1 MNNRKVG
8 IVGVGHVGAHVAYSL
23 AIQGIVDELVLVDT
37 NKERVE
43 SECQD
48 MLDALPHMPHR
59 TRVWIGDYEDLA
71 DCDVIVNS
79 AGHIE
84 LLLGSED
91 RSRELK
97 FTVPAVRTWADRVRE
112 AGFDG
117 VVLSISNPCDVVT
130 REIAKHLQL
139 PKGRVLGTGTGLD
152 SARLVTQIVRK
163 TNVDPNSIQAF
174 MFGEHGNSMFA
185 AWSCATVN
193 GLSMDE
199 MAKQDSRWDFDRAEV
214 EQLGRH
220 GGWVTFSWKHAT
232 EYSVATT
239 AARMVKAILHDE
251 HVLMPASTELTGQY
265 GQSDVYA
272 GVPCIIGKEGVERIV
287 EFPLTEE
294 ELAKFNDSCNAIRAN
309 IEIADSL

>member
-8 IVGVGHVGAHVAYSL
+8 IIGVGHVGAHVAYSL
-23 AIQGIVDELVLVDT
+23 AIQGIVDELVLADT
-37 NKERVE
+37 DTARVE
-43 SECQD
+43 SEYQD
-48 MLDALPHMPHR
+48 LLDALPHMPHR
-59 TRVWIGDYEDLA
+59 TRVSIGEYEDLA
-71 DCDVIVNS
+71 DCDLIVNS

-84 LLLGSED
+84 LLLGSDD

-97 FTVPAVRTWADRVRE
+97 FTIPAVHTWVDRVRK

-117 VVLSISNPCDVVT
+117 VVLNISNPCDAVT
-130 REIAKHLQL
+130 REIAKGLGL

-152 SARLVTQIVRK
+152 SARLVTQIVKK

-185 AWSCATVN
+185 AWSCVTVN
-193 GLSMDE
+193 GLSIDE
-199 MAKQDSRWDFDRAEV
+199 MAKQDPRWDFDRPEV

-232 EYSVATT
+232 EYSVSTT

-251 HVLMPASTELTGQY
+251 KILMPASTELNGEY
-265 GQSDVYA
+265 GQRDVYA
-272 GVPCIIGKEGVERIV
+272 GVPCIIGKDGVERIV
-287 EFPLTEE
+287 EFPLTQE
-294 ELAKFNDSCNAIRAN
+294 ELDKFNDSCNAIRVN
-309 IEIADSL
+309 IKIADSL

>member
-8 IVGVGHVGAHVAYSL
+8 IIGVGHVGAHVAYAL
-23 AIQGIVDELVLVDT
+23 IIQGIADELVLVDSD
-37 NKERVE
+37 EARLE

-48 MLDALPHMPHR
+48 LLDALPHMPHR
-59 TRVWIGDYEDLA
+59 TRVSAGRYEDLA

-79 AGHIE
+79 AGQIG

-97 FTVPAVRTWADRVRE
+97 YTVPAVRTWVDRVRE

-130 REIAKHLQL
+130 REIAKGLKL

-152 SARLVTQIVRK
+152 SARLVTQIVKK

-193 GLSMDE
+193 GLPIDKMAEQDE
-199 MAKQDSRWDFDRAEV
+199 AWAFDRDEV

-232 EYSVATT
+232 EYSIATT

-251 HVLMPASTELTGQY
+251 RLLMPASTELNGEY
-265 GQSDVYA
+265 GQRDVYA
-272 GVPCIIGKEGVERIV
+272 GVPCIIGKNGVERVV
-287 EFPLTEE
+287 EFPLSEE
-294 ELAKFNDSCNAIRAN
+294 ELAKFQTSCDTIRAN
-309 IEIADSL
+309 IAIADSL

>member
-152 SARLVTQIVRK
+152 SARLVTQIVKK

-199 MAKQDSRWDFDRAEV
+199 MAKQDSRWNFDRAEV

-294 ELAKFNDSCNAIRAN
+294 ELSKFNDSCNAIRAN

>member
-8 IVGVGHVGAHVAYSL
+8 IIGVGHVGAHVAYSL
-23 AIQGIVDELVLVDT
+23 AIQGIVDELVLVDIDT
-37 NKERVE
+37 ERVD

-48 MLDALPHMPHR
+48 LVDALPHMPHR
-59 TRVWIGDYEDLA
+59 TRVSVGDYEDLA

-79 AGHIE
+79 AGQIG

-91 RSRELK
+91 RSRELR
-97 FTVPAVRTWADRVRE
+97 FTVPAVRTWVDRVRKS
-112 AGFDG
+112 GCNG

-130 REIAKHLQL
+130 REIAKGLGL

-152 SARLVTQIVRK
+152 SARLVTQIVKK
-163 TNVDPNSIQAF
+163 TNVDPRSIQAF

-193 GLSMDE
+193 GLPIDE
-199 MAKQDSRWDFDRAEV
+199 MAKQDEAWNFDRAEV

-251 HVLMPASTELTGQY
+251 HVLMPASTELNGEY
-265 GQSDVYA
+265 GQKDVYA
-272 GVPCIIGKEGVERIV
+272 GVPCIIGKNGVERVV
-287 EFPLTEE
+287 EYPLTEHELSKLE
-294 ELAKFNDSCNAIRAN
+294 ESCNTIRAN
-309 IEIADSL
+309 IAIADSL

>member
-163 TNVDPNSIQAF
+163 TNVDPNSVQAF

-185 AWSCATVN
+185 AWSCTTVN
-193 GLSMDE
+193 GLSIDE

-272 GVPCIIGKEGVERIV
+272 GVPCIIGKEGVERVV

-294 ELAKFNDSCNAIRAN
+294 ELSKFNDSCNAIRAN
-309 IEIADSL
+309 MEIADSL

>member
-37 NKERVE
+37 NEGRVE

-59 TRVWIGDYEDLA
+59 TRVWIGEYEDLA

-152 SARLVTQIVRK
+152 SARLVTQIVKK

-193 GLSMDE
+193 GLSIDE
-199 MAKQDSRWDFDRAEV
+199 MAKQDDRWNFDRAEV

-287 EFPLTEE
+287 EFPLTDE
-294 ELAKFNDSCNAIRAN
+294 ELSKFNDSCNAIRAN

>member
-152 SARLVTQIVRK
+152 SARLVTQIVKK

-193 GLSMDE
+193 GLSIDE

-294 ELAKFNDSCNAIRAN
+294 ELSKFNDSCNAIRAN